1 MVLAS
6 SMETVIR
13 PCSNLS
19 PLSQCNGRLLNAPSP
34 LPSRSESRCSGPLEV
49 EAWGE
54 TVSSGL
60 RASAYELLAWYAL
73 HPDGATAEA
82 AIDALWPDVSAK
94 RGRER
99 FWTALGNLRSR
110 LKGPGQDGIEIIT
123 KVGGHYR
130 PDPSVLDVDLWRF
143 ENALSEAA
151 RAGTSAEAVL
161 ALEAASATYRGD
173 FYPNGDA
180 LWVEPVREDLHRRAL
195 DAHIRLAVL
204 HADGG
209 RVEAAIAVLERTIEL
224 DVICEDAYRRLISLQ
239 IGLGR
244 NDAAQR
250 TWRLLLGRLA
260 ELDLEPEGATAALMR
275 DVLAARSPGTGRPS

>member
-1 MVLAS
+1 LVDLLGDGLGELDGNRQLTLDDPEPTETTQWPARERSQSAALPIRVKVL
-6 SMETVIR
+6 
-13 PCSNLS
+13 
-19 PLSQCNGRLLNAPSP
+19 
-34 LPSRSESRCSGPLEV
+34 GPAEV
-49 EAWGE
+49 EAWGKP
-54 TVSSGL
+54 VSTGL

-110 LKGPGQDGIEIIT
+110 LKGPDQDGIEIIT

-130 PDPSVLDVDLWRF
+130 ADPSVLDVDLWHF
-143 ENALSEAA
+143 ESALAKAA
-151 RAGTSAEAVL
+151 RAGAPAEAVG
-161 ALEAASATYRGD
+161 ALEAASATFRGD
-173 FYPNGDA
+173 FYPNGDS

-195 DAHIRLAVL
+195 DAHIRLAQL
-204 HADGG
+204 HADAD
-209 RVEAAIAVLERTIEL
+209 RVDVAIAVLERTIEL
-224 DVICEDAYRRLISLQ
+224 DLICEDAYRKLISLQ

-244 NDAAQR
+244 DDAAQR

-260 ELDLEPEGATAALMR
+260 ELDLEPEDATAALMR
-275 DVLAARSPGTGRPS
+275 DVLAAR

>member
-1 MVLAS
+1 ML
-6 SMETVIR
+6 
-13 PCSNLS
+13 
-19 PLSQCNGRLLNAPSP
+19 
-34 LPSRSESRCSGPLEV
+34 GPAEV

-110 LKGPGQDGIEIIT
+110 LKGSGQDGIEIIT

-130 PDPSVLDVDLWRF
+130 ADPSVLDVDLWRF

-151 RAGTSAEAVL
+151 RAGTSAEAVV

-275 DVLAARSPGTGRPS
+275 DVLAARSPGTGRHVIDATVRK